1 MDKNVWND
9 QCFLKNKS
17 NANYNKP
24 NSRYRI
30 VRLPL
35 VKLQHM
41 KKIFFAFFFLV
52 AVAATAQDIKPA
64 DKGVVYGTAMTL
76 KGTSVSVDDLK
87 GKLKNDTYEGKVIG
101 KVKEVC
107 KAEGCWIKLE
117 RTDGTTVMVKVKDHS
132 FAMPVGLEGKVV
144 MVEGVAS
151 IKEVTEDQRK
161 HYAEDAG
168 KSKKEID
175 KIKGSEKDVQLTATS
190 VMVLN

>member
-1 MDKNVWND
+1 
-9 QCFLKNKS
+9 
-17 NANYNKP
+17 
-24 NSRYRI
+24 
-30 VRLPL
+30 
-35 VKLQHM
+35 M